1 MERVAIDDVASTS
14 FETELDRR
22 GLSDPLGTTDVALNQ
37 YRLAPEQRL
46 STGLHA
52 HADQEEVFVVV
63 DGELTFETETNDV
76 VVRDGEAVRFAP
88 GEFQSG
94 KNAAD
99 VDAVVFAI
107 GAPRETTDVR
117 VPKECPECGHDDMR
131 VVAGGE
137 ADNLRCPNCDWL
149 LENPPPREEW

>member
-1 MERVAIDDVASTS
+1 MERVVIDEVPSTS
-14 FETELDRR
+14 FETALDRR
-22 GLSDPLGTTDVALNQ
+22 GLSDPLGTTDVALNR
-37 YRLAPEQRL
+37 YRLSPTQRL

-63 DGELTFETETNDV
+63 EGELTFETEADEV
-76 VVRDGEAVRFAP
+76 VVDEGEAVRFAP

-94 KNAAD
+94 KND
-99 VDAVVFAI
+99 SEDEVILLAI

-117 VPKECPECGHDDMR
+117 VPKACPQCDHDDMR
-131 VVAGGE
+131 VVAGEEG
-137 ADNLRCPNCDWL
+137 DNLQCPNCDYL